1 MGPAQDD
8 GMPVWKR
15 CGDVG
20 LCMLLLPLF
29 VLTASA
35 LLLINPFLNPGALL
49 FSQRRVGLRGHEFS
63 IFKFRTM
70 AGGSAIPRF
79 APEET
84 ARLTPLGGLLR
95 RAHLDELPQIINI
108 LRGEMTFVGP
118 RPEQPSF
125 ARIYEA
131 ELPQYAQRYDV
142 LPGIT
147 GLAQLRQGYT
157 SSLDETRIKLRHD
170 LEYIRRFSPRLDLL
184 ILGLTLRHAL
194 GLRLPTWSL
203 PTLQRTRA

>member
-1 MGPAQDD
+1 MTPISQTMGTVRAGHHPAT
-8 GMPVWKR
+8 PTWKR

-20 LCMLLLPLF
+20 LCVLLLPLF
-29 VLTASA
+29 VLTACA
-35 LLLINPFLNPGALL
+35 LLVINPFLNPGTLL
-49 FSQRRVGLRGHEFS
+49 FSQRRVGLRGHEFT

-118 RPEQPSF
+118 RP
-125 ARIYEA
+125 
-131 ELPQYAQRYDV
+131 
-142 LPGIT
+142 
-147 GLAQLRQGYT
+147 
-157 SSLDETRIKLRHD
+157 
-170 LEYIRRFSPRLDLL
+170 
-184 ILGLTLRHAL
+184 
-194 GLRLPTWSL
+194 
-203 PTLQRTRA
+203 